1 MQETKRKTNIPLL
14 ALLCLNY
21 FTFSLITNI
30 PGVLLPYWKDSF
42 HLSSMVL
49 TFLGSVF
56 FMAYGLTSFP
66 QGILLDKFGNKK
78 MFLFGIG
85 LVFLGSI
92 LFAIIPE
99 YIVGLFSLFII
110 GIGVT
115 TLQMVSNLLVKGIDE
130 DETKYSRNLTLTQI
144 FVGVGGLGGGFLI
157 GFLIRNLGF
166 HWQSIYYVFSVLA
179 MIVAVWVFLTNIPE
193 VHEKHDEKPS
203 AKDYLNLVKNPLMI
217 MFAMG
222 IFVYVGIE
230 VGVAT
235 WISTFLVDKFEM
247 LKSSAAMVVGLY
259 WGFLAVG
266 RFTGG
271 ILLNYLNTSKALLL
285 YAIGAFVA
293 LVLAVVVP
301 DKMVSASCFILVGFF
316 LSIMFPSIF
325 SLCVNSFDKKEE
337 GAVAGILCTTIVGG
351 AVTAPI
357 IGFLDKLTSLPVAL
371 IIVGLISFG
380 YIGLIGVKTLP
391 KKEG

>member
-1 MQETKRKTNIPLL
+1 MQETKRKTNIQLL

-21 FTFSLITNI
+21 FTYSLITNI

-66 QGILLDKFGNKK
+66 QGVLLDKFGNKK

-92 LFAIIPE
+92 VFAIFPE
-99 YIVGLFSLFII
+99 YVVGLFSLFVI

-115 TLQMVSNLLVKGIDE
+115 ALQMVSNLLVKEIDE

-144 FVGVGGLGGGFLI
+144 FCGVGGLGGGFLI
-157 GFLIRNLGF
+157 GFLIKDLGF
-166 HWQSIYYVFSVLA
+166 HWQSIYYVFSILA

-193 VHEKHDEKPS
+193 AHDKHDSKPTTN
-203 AKDYLNLVKNPLMI
+203 DYINLVKNPLMI

-235 WISTFLVDKFEM
+235 WISTFLVDKFDM
-247 LKSSAAMVVGLY
+247 MKSTAAMVVGLY
-259 WGFLAVG
+259 WGFLALG
-266 RFTGG
+266 RFAGG
-271 ILLNYLNTSKALLL
+271 ILLNYLNTSNALLL
-285 YAIGAFVA
+285 YAIGAFISST
-293 LVLAVVVP
+293 LAVVAP
-301 DKMVSASCFILVGFF
+301 DKMVSAICFILVGFF
-316 LSIMFPSIF
+316 ASIMFPSIF

-351 AVTAPI
+351 AVTAPV
-357 IGFLDKLTSLPVAL
+357 IGFLDKLTSLPIAL
-371 IIVGLISFG
+371 IIVGVLSFG
-380 YIGLIGVKTLP
+380 YIGFIGLKTLP
-391 KKEG
+391 KKG

>member
-1 MQETKRKTNIPLL
+1 MQETKRKTNIQLL

-21 FTFSLITNI
+21 FTYSLITNI

-66 QGILLDKFGNKK
+66 QGVLLDKFGNKK

-92 LFAIIPE
+92 VFAILPE
-99 YIVGLFSLFII
+99 YVVGLFSLFVI

-115 TLQMVSNLLVKGIDE
+115 ALQMVSNLLVKEIDE

-144 FVGVGGLGGGFLI
+144 FCGVGGLGGGFLI
-157 GFLIRNLGF
+157 GFLIKDLGF
-166 HWQSIYYVFSVLA
+166 HWQSIYYVFSILA

-193 VHEKHDEKPS
+193 SHDKHDSKPTTN
-203 AKDYLNLVKNPLMI
+203 DYINLVKNPLMI

-235 WISTFLVDKFEM
+235 WISTFLVDKFDM
-247 LKSSAAMVVGLY
+247 MKSTAAMVVGLY
-259 WGFLAVG
+259 WGFLALG
-266 RFTGG
+266 RFAGG

-285 YAIGAFVA
+285 YAIGAFIS
-293 LVLAVVVP
+293 LTLAVVAP
-301 DKMVSASCFILVGFF
+301 DKMVSAICFILVGFF
-316 LSIMFPSIF
+316 ASIMFPSIF

-351 AVTAPI
+351 AVTAPV
-357 IGFLDKLTSLPVAL
+357 IGFLDKLTSLPIAL
-371 IIVGLISFG
+371 IIVGVLSFG
-380 YIGLIGVKTLP
+380 YIGFIGLKTLP
-391 KKEG
+391 KKG

>member
-1 MQETKRKTNIPLL
+1 MQETKRKTNLQLL

-21 FTFSLITNI
+21 FTYSLITNI

-66 QGILLDKFGNKK
+66 QGVLLDKFGNKK

-92 LFAIIPE
+92 LFAIVPE
-99 YIVGLFSLFII
+99 YVVGLFSLFII

-115 TLQMVSNLLVKGIDE
+115 ALQMVSNLLVKEIDE

-144 FVGVGGLGGGFLI
+144 FCGVGGLGGGFLI
-157 GFLIRNLGF
+157 GFLIKDLGF
-166 HWQSIYYVFSVLA
+166 HWQSIYYVFSILA

-193 VHEKHDEKPS
+193 AHDKHDSKPTTN
-203 AKDYLNLVKNPLMI
+203 DYINLVKNPLMI
-217 MFAMG
+217 MFALG

-235 WISTFLVDKFEM
+235 WISTFLVDKFDM
-247 LKSSAAMVVGLY
+247 MKNTAAMVVGLY
-259 WGFLAVG
+259 WGFLALG
-266 RFTGG
+266 RFAGG

-285 YAIGAFVA
+285 YAIGAFIS
-293 LVLAVVVP
+293 LTLAVVVP
-301 DKMVSASCFILVGFF
+301 DKMISAGCFILVGFF
-316 LSIMFPSIF
+316 ASIMFPSIF

-351 AVTAPI
+351 AVTAPV

-371 IIVGLISFG
+371 IIVGVLSFG
-380 YIGLIGVKTLP
+380 YIGFIGLKTLP
-391 KKEG
+391 KKD

>member
-193 VHEKHDEKPS
+193 VREKHDEKPS

-293 LVLAVVVP
+293 LVLAVIVP
-301 DKMVSASCFILVGFF
+301 DKMVSAACFILVGFF

-325 SLCVNSFDKKEE
+325 SLCVNSFEKKEE

-391 KKEG
+391 KKG

>member
-157 GFLIRNLGF
+157 GFLSRNLGF

-193 VHEKHDEKPS
+193 VHEKHDKKPS

-293 LVLAVVVP
+293 LVFAVVVP
-301 DKMVSASCFILVGFF
+301 DKMVSAACFILVGFF

-391 KKEG
+391 KKG

>member
-1 MQETKRKTNIPLL
+1 MQETKRKTNIQLL

-21 FTFSLITNI
+21 FTYSLITNI

-66 QGILLDKFGNKK
+66 QGVLLDKFGNKK

-92 LFAIIPE
+92 VFAIFPE
-99 YIVGLFSLFII
+99 YVVGLFSLFVI

-115 TLQMVSNLLVKGIDE
+115 ALQMVSNLLVKEIDE

-144 FVGVGGLGGGFLI
+144 FCGVGGLGGGFLI
-157 GFLIRNLGF
+157 GFLIKDLGF
-166 HWQSIYYVFSVLA
+166 HWQSIYYVFSILA

-193 VHEKHDEKPS
+193 AHDKHGEKPTTN
-203 AKDYLNLVKNPLMI
+203 DYINLVKNPLMI

-235 WISTFLVDKFEM
+235 WISTFLVDKFDM
-247 LKSSAAMVVGLY
+247 MKSTAAMVVGLY
-259 WGFLAVG
+259 WGFLALG
-266 RFTGG
+266 RFAGG
-271 ILLNYLNTSKALLL
+271 ILLTYLNTSKALLL
-285 YAIGAFVA
+285 YAIGAFIS
-293 LVLAVVVP
+293 LTLAVVAP
-301 DKMVSASCFILVGFF
+301 DKMVSAICFILVGFF
-316 LSIMFPSIF
+316 ASIMFPSIF

-351 AVTAPI
+351 AVTAPV
-357 IGFLDKLTSLPVAL
+357 IGFLDKLTSLPIAL
-371 IIVGLISFG
+371 IIVGVLSFG
-380 YIGLIGVKTLP
+380 YIGFIGLKTLP
-391 KKEG
+391 KKG

>member
-1 MQETKRKTNIPLL
+1 MQETKRKTNLQLL

-21 FTFSLITNI
+21 FTYSLITNI

-49 TFLGSVF
+49 TLLGSVF

-66 QGILLDKFGNKK
+66 QGVLLDKYGNKK

-92 LFAIIPE
+92 LFALIPE
-99 YIVGLFSLFII
+99 YVVGLISLFII

-115 TLQMVSNLLVKGIDE
+115 ALQMVSNLLVKEIDE

-144 FVGVGGLGGGFLI
+144 FCGVGGLGGGFLI
-157 GFLIRNLGF
+157 GFLIKDLGF
-166 HWQSIYYVFSVLA
+166 HWQSIYYVFSILA

-193 VHEKHDEKPS
+193 AHNSRDEKPTTN
-203 AKDYLNLVKNPLMI
+203 DYINLVKNPLMI

-235 WISTFLVDKFEM
+235 WISTFLVDKFDM
-247 LKSSAAMVVGLY
+247 MKNTAAMVVGLY
-259 WGFLAVG
+259 WGFLALG
-266 RFTGG
+266 RFAGG

-285 YAIGAFVA
+285 YAIGAFVC
-293 LVLAVVVP
+293 LTMAVIVP
-301 DKMVSASCFILVGFF
+301 DKMISAICFILVGFF
-316 LSIMFPSIF
+316 ASIMFPSIF

-357 IGFLDKLTSLPVAL
+357 IGFLDKFTSLSTAL
-371 IIVGLISFG
+371 IIVGILSFG
-380 YIGLIGVKTLP
+380 YIGFIGLKTLP
-391 KKEG
+391 KKN

>member
-193 VHEKHDEKPS
+193 VHEKHDKKPS

-301 DKMVSASCFILVGFF
+301 DKMVSAACFILVGFF

-391 KKEG
+391 KKG

>member
-1 MQETKRKTNIPLL
+1 MSETKRKTNIQLL

-21 FTFSLITNI
+21 FTYSLITNI

-66 QGILLDKFGNKK
+66 QGILLDKYGNKK

-92 LFAIIPE
+92 LFAIFPE
-99 YIVGLFSLFII
+99 YIVGLFSLFVI

-115 TLQMVSNLLVKGIDE
+115 ALQMVSNLLVKEIDE

-144 FVGVGGLGGGFLI
+144 FCGVGGLGGGFLI
-157 GFLIRNLGF
+157 GFLIKDLGF
-166 HWQSIYYVFSVLA
+166 HWQSIYYVFSILA

-193 VHEKHDEKPS
+193 AHASHDEKPS
-203 AKDYLNLVKNPLMI
+203 MKDYVNLIKNPLMV

-235 WISTFLVDKFEM
+235 WISTFLVDKFDM
-247 LKSSAAMVVGLY
+247 MKNTAAMVVGLY
-259 WGFLAVG
+259 WGFLALG

-271 ILLNYLNTSKALLL
+271 ILLNYLNTSKALVL
-285 YAIGAFVA
+285 YAVGAF
-293 LVLAVVVP
+293 LSLTCAVIIP
-301 DKMVSASCFILVGFF
+301 DKMISAICFIMVGFF
-316 LSIMFPSIF
+316 ASIMFPSIF

-351 AVTAPI
+351 AVTAPV
-357 IGFLDKLTSLPVAL
+357 IGFLGALTSLPVAL
-371 IIVGLISFG
+371 IIVGILSFG

-391 KKEG
+391 KKN

>member
-1 MQETKRKTNIPLL
+1 MQETKRKTNISLL

-92 LFAIIPE
+92 LFAIIPK

-115 TLQMVSNLLVKGIDE
+115 TLQMVSNLLVKSIDE
-130 DETKYSRNLTLTQI
+130 DKTKYSRNLTLTQL

-166 HWQSIYYVFSVLA
+166 HWQSIYYVFSALA

-203 AKDYLNLVKNPLMI
+203 AKDYINLVKNPLMV
-217 MFAMG
+217 MFSMG

-285 YAIGAFVA
+285 YAIGAFLA
-293 LVLAVVVP
+293 LLLAVVVP
-301 DKMVSASCFILVGFF
+301 DKMFSAACFILVGFF

-391 KKEG
+391 KKG

>member
-56 FMAYGLTSFP
+56 FLAYGLTSFP

>member
-1 MQETKRKTNIPLL
+1 MSETKRKTNIQLL

-21 FTFSLITNI
+21 FTYSLITNI

-66 QGILLDKFGNKK
+66 QGILLDKYGNKK

-92 LFAIIPE
+92 LFAIYPE
-99 YIVGLFSLFII
+99 YVVGLFSLFVI

-115 TLQMVSNLLVKGIDE
+115 ALQMVSNLLVKEIDE

-144 FVGVGGLGGGFLI
+144 FCGVGGLGGGFLI
-157 GFLIRNLGF
+157 GFLIKDLGF
-166 HWQSIYYVFSVLA
+166 HWQSIYYVFSILA

-193 VHEKHDEKPS
+193 AHASHDEKPS
-203 AKDYLNLVKNPLMI
+203 MKDYVNLIKNPLMV

-235 WISTFLVDKFEM
+235 WISTFLVDKFDM
-247 LKSSAAMVVGLY
+247 MKNTAAMVVGLY
-259 WGFLAVG
+259 WGFLALG

-271 ILLNYLNTSKALLL
+271 ILLNYLNTSKALVL
-285 YAIGAFVA
+285 YAVGAF
-293 LVLAVVVP
+293 LSLTCAVIIP
-301 DKMVSASCFILVGFF
+301 DKMISAICFIMVGFF
-316 LSIMFPSIF
+316 ASIMFPSIF

-351 AVTAPI
+351 AVTAPV
-357 IGFLDKLTSLPVAL
+357 IGFLGALTSLPVAL
-371 IIVGLISFG
+371 IIVGILSFG

-391 KKEG
+391 KKN

>member
-1 MQETKRKTNIPLL
+1 
-14 ALLCLNY
+14 
-21 FTFSLITNI
+21 
-30 PGVLLPYWKDSF
+30 
-42 HLSSMVL
+42 
-49 TFLGSVF
+49 
-56 FMAYGLTSFP
+56 
-66 QGILLDKFGNKK
+66 
-78 MFLFGIG
+78 
-85 LVFLGSI
+85 
-92 LFAIIPE
+92 
-99 YIVGLFSLFII
+99 
-110 GIGVT
+110 
-115 TLQMVSNLLVKGIDE
+115 
-130 DETKYSRNLTLTQI
+130 
-144 FVGVGGLGGGFLI
+144 
-157 GFLIRNLGF
+157 
-166 HWQSIYYVFSVLA
+166 

-193 VHEKHDEKPS
+193 VHEKHDKKPS

-301 DKMVSASCFILVGFF
+301 DKMVSAACFILVGFF

-391 KKEG
+391 KKG

>member
-193 VHEKHDEKPS
+193 VHEKHDKKPS

-285 YAIGAFVA
+285 SAIGAFVA
-293 LVLAVVVP
+293 LVFAVVVP
-301 DKMVSASCFILVGFF
+301 DKMVSAACFILVGFF

-391 KKEG
+391 KKG

>member
-193 VHEKHDEKPS
+193 VHEKHDKKPS

-301 DKMVSASCFILVGFF
+301 DKMVSAACFILVGFF

-325 SLCVNSFDKKEE
+325 SLCVNSFEKKEE

-391 KKEG
+391 KKG

>member
-1 MQETKRKTNIPLL
+1 MQETKRKTNLQLL

-21 FTFSLITNI
+21 FTYSLITNI

-66 QGILLDKFGNKK
+66 QGVLLDKFGNKK

-92 LFAIIPE
+92 LFAIVPE
-99 YIVGLFSLFII
+99 YVVGLFSLFII

-115 TLQMVSNLLVKGIDE
+115 ALQMVSNLLVKEIDE

-144 FVGVGGLGGGFLI
+144 FCGVGGLGGGFLI
-157 GFLIRNLGF
+157 GFLIKDLGF
-166 HWQSIYYVFSVLA
+166 HWQSIYYVFSILA

-193 VHEKHDEKPS
+193 AHDKHDSKPTTN
-203 AKDYLNLVKNPLMI
+203 DYINLVKNPLMI
-217 MFAMG
+217 MFALG

-235 WISTFLVDKFEM
+235 WISTFLVDKFDM
-247 LKSSAAMVVGLY
+247 MKNTAAMVVGLY
-259 WGFLAVG
+259 WGFLALG
-266 RFTGG
+266 RFAGG

-285 YAIGAFVA
+285 YAIGAFIS
-293 LVLAVVVP
+293 LTFAVVVP
-301 DKMVSASCFILVGFF
+301 DKMISAGCFILVGFF
-316 LSIMFPSIF
+316 ASIMFPSIF

-351 AVTAPI
+351 AVTAPV

-371 IIVGLISFG
+371 IIVGVLSFG
-380 YIGLIGVKTLP
+380 YIGFIGLKTLP
-391 KKEG
+391 KKD

>member
-193 VHEKHDEKPS
+193 VREKHDEKPS

-301 DKMVSASCFILVGFF
+301 DKMVSAACFILVGFF

-325 SLCVNSFDKKEE
+325 SLCVNSFEKKEE

-391 KKEG
+391 KKG

>member
-166 HWQSIYYVFSVLA
+166 HWQSIYYVFSALA

-193 VHEKHDEKPS
+193 VHEKHDKKPS

-293 LVLAVVVP
+293 LVFAVVVP
-301 DKMVSASCFILVGFF
+301 DKMVSAACFILVGFF

-391 KKEG
+391 KKG

>member
-1 MQETKRKTNIPLL
+1 MQETKRKTNMQLL

-21 FTFSLITNI
+21 FTYSLITNI

-66 QGILLDKFGNKK
+66 QGVLLDKFGNKK

-92 LFAIIPE
+92 LFAVVPE
-99 YIVGLFSLFII
+99 YVVGLFSLFII

-115 TLQMVSNLLVKGIDE
+115 ALQMVSNLLVKEIDE

-144 FVGVGGLGGGFLI
+144 FCGVGGLGGGFLI
-157 GFLIRNLGF
+157 GFLIKDLGF
-166 HWQSIYYVFSVLA
+166 HWQSIYYVFSILA

-193 VHEKHDEKPS
+193 AHDKHDSKPTTN
-203 AKDYLNLVKNPLMI
+203 DYINLVKNPLMI
-217 MFAMG
+217 MFALG

-235 WISTFLVDKFEM
+235 WISTFLVDKFDM

-266 RFTGG
+266 RFAGG
-271 ILLNYLNTSKALLL
+271 ILLNYLHTSKALLL
-285 YAIGAFVA
+285 YAIGAFIS
-293 LVLAVVVP
+293 LTFAVVVP
-301 DKMVSASCFILVGFF
+301 DKMISAGCFILVGFF
-316 LSIMFPSIF
+316 ASIMFPSIF

-351 AVTAPI
+351 AVTAPV
-357 IGFLDKLTSLPVAL
+357 IGFLDKLTSLPIAL
-371 IIVGLISFG
+371 IIVGVLSFG
-380 YIGLIGVKTLP
+380 YIGFIGLKTLP
-391 KKEG
+391 KKN

>member
-193 VHEKHDEKPS
+193 VHEKHDKKPS

-293 LVLAVVVP
+293 LVFAVVVP
-301 DKMVSASCFILVGFF
+301 DKMVSAACFILVGFF

-391 KKEG
+391 KKG

>member
-1 MQETKRKTNIPLL
+1 MQETKRKTNIQLL

-21 FTFSLITNI
+21 FTYSLITNI

-66 QGILLDKFGNKK
+66 QGVLLDKFGNKK

-92 LFAIIPE
+92 VFAIFPE
-99 YIVGLFSLFII
+99 YVVGLFSLFVI

-115 TLQMVSNLLVKGIDE
+115 ALQMVSNLLVKEIDE

-144 FVGVGGLGGGFLI
+144 FCGVGGLGGGFLI
-157 GFLIRNLGF
+157 GFLIKDLGF
-166 HWQSIYYVFSVLA
+166 HWQSIYYVFSILA

-193 VHEKHDEKPS
+193 AHDKHGEKPTTN
-203 AKDYLNLVKNPLMI
+203 DYINLVKNPLMI

-235 WISTFLVDKFEM
+235 WISTFLVDKFDM
-247 LKSSAAMVVGLY
+247 MKSTAAMVVGLY
-259 WGFLAVG
+259 WGFLALG
-266 RFTGG
+266 RFAGG

-285 YAIGAFVA
+285 YAIGAFIS
-293 LVLAVVVP
+293 LTLAVVAP
-301 DKMVSASCFILVGFF
+301 DKMVSAICFILVGFF
-316 LSIMFPSIF
+316 ASIMFPSIF

-351 AVTAPI
+351 AVTAPV
-357 IGFLDKLTSLPVAL
+357 IGFLDKLTSLPIAL
-371 IIVGLISFG
+371 IIVGVLSFG
-380 YIGLIGVKTLP
+380 YIGFIGLKTLP
-391 KKEG
+391 KKG

>member
-1 MQETKRKTNIPLL
+1 MQETKRKTNIQLL

-21 FTFSLITNI
+21 FTYSLITNI

-66 QGILLDKFGNKK
+66 QGVLLDKFGNKK

-92 LFAIIPE
+92 VFAIFPE
-99 YIVGLFSLFII
+99 YVVGLFSLFVI

-115 TLQMVSNLLVKGIDE
+115 ALQMVSNLLVKEIDE

-144 FVGVGGLGGGFLI
+144 FCGVGGLGGGFLI
-157 GFLIRNLGF
+157 GFLIKDLGF
-166 HWQSIYYVFSVLA
+166 HWQSIYYVFSILA

-193 VHEKHDEKPS
+193 AHDKHDSKPTTN
-203 AKDYLNLVKNPLMI
+203 DYINLVKNPLMI

-271 ILLNYLNTSKALLL
+271 ILLNYLNTSKALVL
-285 YAIGAFVA
+285 YAIGAFIS
-293 LVLAVVVP
+293 LTLAVVAP
-301 DKMVSASCFILVGFF
+301 DKMVSAICFILVGFF
-316 LSIMFPSIF
+316 ASIMFPSIF

-351 AVTAPI
+351 AVTAPV
-357 IGFLDKLTSLPVAL
+357 IGFLDKLTSLPIAL
-371 IIVGLISFG
+371 IIVGVLSFG
-380 YIGLIGVKTLP
+380 YIGFIGLKTLP
-391 KKEG
+391 KKG

>member
-301 DKMVSASCFILVGFF
+301 DKMVSAACFILVGFF

-325 SLCVNSFDKKEE
+325 SLCVNSFEKKEE

-391 KKEG
+391 KKG

>member
-1 MQETKRKTNIPLL
+1 MQKTKRKTNIPLL

-193 VHEKHDEKPS
+193 VHEKHDKKPS

-293 LVLAVVVP
+293 LVFAVVVP
-301 DKMVSASCFILVGFF
+301 DKMVSAACFILVGFF

-391 KKEG
+391 KKG

>member
-193 VHEKHDEKPS
+193 VHEKHGEKPS

-293 LVLAVVVP
+293 LVFAVVVP
-301 DKMVSASCFILVGFF
+301 DKMVSAACFILVGFF

-351 AVTAPI
+351 ALTAPI

-391 KKEG
+391 KKG

>member
-1 MQETKRKTNIPLL
+1 MQETKRKTNMQLL

-21 FTFSLITNI
+21 FTYSLITNI

-66 QGILLDKFGNKK
+66 QGVLLDKFGNKK

-92 LFAIIPE
+92 LFAIVPE
-99 YIVGLFSLFII
+99 YVVGLFSLFII

-115 TLQMVSNLLVKGIDE
+115 ALQMVSNLLVKEIDE

-144 FVGVGGLGGGFLI
+144 FCGVGGLGGGFLI
-157 GFLIRNLGF
+157 GFLIKDLGF
-166 HWQSIYYVFSVLA
+166 HWQSIYYVFSILA

-193 VHEKHDEKPS
+193 AHDKHDSKPTTN
-203 AKDYLNLVKNPLMI
+203 DYINLVKNPLMI
-217 MFAMG
+217 MFALG

-235 WISTFLVDKFEM
+235 WISTFLVDKFDM
-247 LKSSAAMVVGLY
+247 MKNTAAMVVGLY
-259 WGFLAVG
+259 WGFLALG
-266 RFTGG
+266 RFAGG

-285 YAIGAFVA
+285 YAIGAFIS
-293 LVLAVVVP
+293 LTLAVVVP
-301 DKMVSASCFILVGFF
+301 DKMISAGCFILVGFF
-316 LSIMFPSIF
+316 ASIMFPSIF

-351 AVTAPI
+351 AVTAPV
-357 IGFLDKLTSLPVAL
+357 IGFLDKLTSLPLAL
-371 IIVGLISFG
+371 IIVGVLSFG
-380 YIGLIGVKTLP
+380 YIGFIGLKTLP
-391 KKEG
+391 KKN

>member
-1 MQETKRKTNIPLL
+1 MQETKRKTNMQLL

-21 FTFSLITNI
+21 FTYSLITNI

-66 QGILLDKFGNKK
+66 QGVLLDKFGNKK

-92 LFAIIPE
+92 LFAVVPE
-99 YIVGLFSLFII
+99 YVVGLFSLFII

-115 TLQMVSNLLVKGIDE
+115 ALQMVSNLLVKEIDE

-144 FVGVGGLGGGFLI
+144 FCGVGGLGGGFLI
-157 GFLIRNLGF
+157 GFLIKDLGF
-166 HWQSIYYVFSVLA
+166 HWQSIYYVFSILA

-193 VHEKHDEKPS
+193 AHDKHDSKPTTN
-203 AKDYLNLVKNPLMI
+203 DYINLVKNPLMI
-217 MFAMG
+217 MFALG

-235 WISTFLVDKFEM
+235 WISTFLVDKFDM
-247 LKSSAAMVVGLY
+247 MKSSAAMVVGLY

-266 RFTGG
+266 RFAGG
-271 ILLNYLNTSKALLL
+271 ILLNYLHTSKALLL
-285 YAIGAFVA
+285 YAIGAFIS
-293 LVLAVVVP
+293 LTFAVVVP
-301 DKMVSASCFILVGFF
+301 DKMISAGCFILVGFF
-316 LSIMFPSIF
+316 ASIMFPSIF

-351 AVTAPI
+351 AVTAPV

-371 IIVGLISFG
+371 IIVGVLSFG
-380 YIGLIGVKTLP
+380 YIGFIGLKTLP
-391 KKEG
+391 KKN

>member
-1 MQETKRKTNIPLL
+1 MQETKRKTNIQLL

-21 FTFSLITNI
+21 FTYSLITNI

-66 QGILLDKFGNKK
+66 QGVLLDKFGNKK

-92 LFAIIPE
+92 VFAIFPE
-99 YIVGLFSLFII
+99 YVVGLFSLFVI

-115 TLQMVSNLLVKGIDE
+115 ALQMVSNLLVKEIDE

-144 FVGVGGLGGGFLI
+144 FCGVGGLGGGFLI
-157 GFLIRNLGF
+157 GFLIKDLGF
-166 HWQSIYYVFSVLA
+166 HWQSIYYVFSILA

-193 VHEKHDEKPS
+193 AHDKHDSKPTTN
-203 AKDYLNLVKNPLMI
+203 DYINLVKNPLMI

-235 WISTFLVDKFEM
+235 WISTFLVDKFDM
-247 LKSSAAMVVGLY
+247 MKSTAAMVVGLY
-259 WGFLAVG
+259 WGFLALG
-266 RFTGG
+266 RFAGG

-285 YAIGAFVA
+285 YAIGAFIS
-293 LVLAVVVP
+293 LTLAVVAP
-301 DKMVSASCFILVGFF
+301 DKMVSAICFILVGFF
-316 LSIMFPSIF
+316 ASIMFPSIF

-351 AVTAPI
+351 AVTAPV
-357 IGFLDKLTSLPVAL
+357 IGFLDKLTSLPIAL
-371 IIVGLISFG
+371 IIVGVLSFG
-380 YIGLIGVKTLP
+380 YIGFIGLKTLP
-391 KKEG
+391 KKG